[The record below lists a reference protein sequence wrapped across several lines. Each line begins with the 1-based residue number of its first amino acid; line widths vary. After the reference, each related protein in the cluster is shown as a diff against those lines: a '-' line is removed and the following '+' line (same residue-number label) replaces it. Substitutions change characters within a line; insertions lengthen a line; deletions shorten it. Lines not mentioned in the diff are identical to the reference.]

1 MSIKKS
7 ILIELERETHN
18 TGRILERITD
28 EHLDWRPHE
37 KSRSL
42 GELAAHIVELH
53 NWVSKAL
60 SNDVFDFNTDY
71 QPLKINAIEELKGI
85 LAKGLIA
92 NQEMIE
98 QLPEE
103 YWLKEWVLKA
113 GDYEMAR
120 MPKVGAVRYIITNHL
135 IHHRGQLTVYLRLL
149 NIPVPGLY
157 GPSADE

>member
-7 ILIELERETHN
+7 FLIELERETSN
-18 TGRILERITD
+18 TGRVLDRITD

-37 KSRSL
+37 KSMSL
-42 GELAAHIVELH
+42 GALAAHIVELH
-53 NWVSKAL
+53 NWVSKAIPK
-60 SNDVFDFNTDY
+60 DVFDFKTDY
-71 QPLKINAIEELKGI
+71 QPLKINSIDELKDI
-85 LAKGLIA
+85 LIKGLIA
-92 NQEMIE
+92 NKETIE

-103 YWLKEWVLKA
+103 DWLKEWVLKA
-113 GDYEMAR
+113 GDWEMAR
-120 MPKVGAVRYIITNHL
+120 LPKAGAVRYIITNHL